1 MQTCNRPGLPIFIK
15 LLYVFITFDDYVAAT
30 HLGIRK
36 TRFAVEFAVRRNGK
50 KRGINV
56 GYFPFVRNEFISAEV
71 HFDVHVLVEALF
83 DGFFDRTY
91 FTVDLIIPEL
101 FPTRRFFK
109 PALKNFSAQ

>member
-1 MQTCNRPGLPIFIK
+1 MPVFTKLLFIK

-83 DGFFDRTY
+83 DGFFDQTY
-91 FTVDLIIPEL
+91 IHSRFNHTGIIPDAPI
-101 FPTRRFFK
+101 F
-109 PALKNFSAQ
+109 